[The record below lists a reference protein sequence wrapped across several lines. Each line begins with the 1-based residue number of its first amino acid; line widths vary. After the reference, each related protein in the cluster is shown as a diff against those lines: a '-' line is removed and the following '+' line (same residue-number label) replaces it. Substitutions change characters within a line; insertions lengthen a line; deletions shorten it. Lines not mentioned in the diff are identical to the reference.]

1 MVLYY
6 VIPLII
12 SNILDLVYFY
22 KITKL
27 KIRDKCDYFFILL
40 VIIFVIYINNIMN
53 SVLASFQSSIF
64 LILILLFKFS
74 DIVNWKI
81 VVGSL
86 LIVFNLDLLN
96 DILYT
101 IFINI
106 LKNNVVNIN
115 GLVIFLLNLALI
127 FVELVVVFKC
137 KDTFYNFLNSKNSN
151 IFLSLLIYLY
161 FIGMLIG
168 FIYSKSTRVPPVS
181 KFLLVTLIVQ
191 AIFAIGMYYELLRI
205 QKTILKR
212 RQQEELQKDLEQQ
225 KNYTETL
232 EKDEDNLRRF
242 RHDYKNMLTAIKYSI
257 QNGDYEKAVAELDKY
272 TEENLDNDALLKYK
286 DVNHVK
292 IDYVKSLLVA
302 KISKMANEDINY
314 DFECREDIDKLPTGI
329 NELDLIRIM
338 GIVIDNAI
346 EESQKIISET
356 KDNSQAKI
364 QMMMYSSEDT
374 GFEFE
379 IRNKIKDSNINPV
392 QMKKAGYSTKEN
404 HAGLGL
410 ANIDQIGQKY
420 PAMDISYEIIDG
432 YFDFYLV
439 VEGDE

>member
-1 MVLYY
+1 MDIVLNFISN
-6 VIPLII
+6 VLII
-12 SNILDLVYFY
+12 FSSLFDIVFFKKITQVRLDLKHKGIILLIVLLIGEVINESVPGELSVFLADIFVTLGLLFLYRTEMNIVLLLGSLIVIYYFDVLVDVTYSVIIGTSNSVY
-22 KITKL
+22 
-27 KIRDKCDYFFILL
+27 IRSLSIILL
-40 VIIFVIYINNIMN
+40 VGLEFCIIFKYSSFFRKQLTGQNNR
-53 SVLASFQSSIF
+53 
-64 LILILLFKFS
+64 
-74 DIVNWKI
+74 
-81 VVGSL
+81 
-86 LIVFNLDLLN
+86 
-96 DILYT
+96 
-101 IFINI
+101 IFIWLI
-106 LKNNVVNIN
+106 SYLYIIEIAVGI
-115 GLVIFLLNLALI
+115 IFGI
-127 FVELVVVFKC
+127 
-137 KDTFYNFLNSKNSN
+137 SKNIPPVSR
-151 IFLSLLIYLY
+151 FLSL
-161 FIGMLIG
+161 
-168 FIYSKSTRVPPVS
+168 
-181 KFLLVTLIVQ
+181 TLIVQ

-212 RQQEELQKDLEQQ
+212 HQQEELQKDLEQQ

-242 RHDYKNMLTAIKYSI
+242 RHDYKNILTAIKYSI

-314 DFECREDIDKLPTGI
+314 DFECREDIDELPTGI

-346 EESQKIISET
+346 EESQKIILET
-356 KDNSQAKI
+356 KDNSQAEI

-379 IRNKIKDSNINPV
+379 IRNKIKDSSINPS

-420 PAMDISYEIIDG
+420 PAMDISYEVIDG